1 MEAEMKTPN
10 FLSRAAIVLAAAG
23 VLGLACRGA
32 EAQAPPVEG
41 TNTKPPAYSPRKID
55 VMPRQAWGGYPY
67 SAYLDAEVADP
78 DVHRM
83 LYEDEN
89 VRLLE
94 VSNPPGLDVNMHGH
108 PFPSVFVR
116 DSGGSGGNAVVPEA
130 RTALEIT
137 AGAGAGGLF
146 DPVLDPNSPFNGQG
160 WQVGPPPAGWKFP
173 SCTTSPPQAPHKPI
187 NRGSVPLHFYRV
199 EFPHLDAEE
208 IRSRWKALYPWML
221 EPKKPV
227 KELVPGP
234 ALGPNFSEQW
244 PYPVAYDEIAA
255 APNNYRQLFNDGH
268 LRLIEVTVRPGETTP
283 MAGTPYPSVS
293 AFYAISGN
301 PQDVTDIKLDP
312 KSPLNGQGAGYGPPP
327 TVMDMKVPSCMTMA
341 PQAPHA
347 IHNGGTAPL
356 HYYRVEFIRV
366 DGDDFPTRW
375 QQWYPWMKYMK
386 NMR

>member
-1 MEAEMKTPN
+1 MNALN
-10 FLSRAAIVLAAAG
+10 FSSRTALVISTLG
-23 VLGLACRGA
+23 VFALACVGVR
-32 EAQAPPVEG
+32 AQSAQTEPNNSTPR
-41 TNTKPPAYSPRKID
+41 AYSPSKID
-55 VMPRQAWGGYPY
+55 VTPRKAWGGYPY
-67 SAYLDAEVADP
+67 SVYLDAEVADP

-108 PFPSVFVR
+108 PLPSVFVR
-116 DSGGSGGNAVVPEA
+116 DSGGMGGATAA
-130 RTALEIT
+130 RSTLEIT

-146 DPVLDPNSPFNGQG
+146 DAVLDPTSAFNGQG
-160 WQVGPPPAGWKFP
+160 WQVGPPPAGLKFP
-173 SCTTSPPQAPHKPI
+173 SCTTTPPQAPHKPI

-199 EFPHLDAEE
+199 EFPHLDAED
-208 IRSRWKALYPWML
+208 IQTHWKELYPWMM

-234 ALGPNFSEQW
+234 GLGANFSENW
-244 PYPVAYDEIAA
+244 PYPIAYDEIMA

-268 LRLIEVTVRPGETTP
+268 LRLIEVTVRTGETTP

-293 AFYAISGN
+293 TFYAISGD
-301 PQDVTDIKLDP
+301 PSQVTDVKLDP
-312 KSPLNGQGAGYGPPP
+312 DSSLNGQGAGYGPPP
-327 TVMDMKVPSCMTMA
+327 TVMNMKVPTCMTMG

-347 IHNGGTAPL
+347 IHNGGTVPL
-356 HYYRVEFIRV
+356 HYYRVELMRV
-366 DGDDFPTRW
+366 DGDDFPTHW